1 MKRYCFVVSAYAV
14 REGKVLLIKHKKL
27 GLWLA
32 PGGHI
37 DEGET
42 PDEAALR
49 ELLEETGLTADF
61 VVPTRGPN
69 PAAGGVEFLHP
80 PQHVQVEPIPNHNH
94 HIDSIYFLKAR
105 AGEVK
110 PGEGESGVWRW
121 HAPADLDEGHLTE
134 EVRETARR
142 AIALVEESLISEG
155 KSC

>member
-1 MKRYCFVVSAYAV
+1 VRRYCFVVSAYAV
-14 REGKVLLIKHKKL
+14 REGKVLLLKHKKL

-49 ELLEETGLTADF
+49 ELKEEAGLDADF
-61 VVPTRGPN
+61 VVPKRGPD

-80 PQHVQVEPIPNHNH
+80 SQHVQVEAIPNHNH
-94 HIDSIYFLKAR
+94 HIDFIYFLKAR
-105 AGEVK
+105 PGEVL

-121 HAPADLDEGHLTE
+121 HSSAELDEGHLTE

-142 AIALVEESLISEG
+142 AIALVEESLISEE